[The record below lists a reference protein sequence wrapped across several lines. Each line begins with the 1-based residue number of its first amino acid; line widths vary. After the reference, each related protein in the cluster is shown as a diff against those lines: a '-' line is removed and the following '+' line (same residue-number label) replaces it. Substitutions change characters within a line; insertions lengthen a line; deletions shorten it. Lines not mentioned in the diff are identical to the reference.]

1 MKKEMQKP
9 VYQLPTPD
17 ARWRPLDIQMLAGEG
32 DEPPIDQTPPADTPP
47 VDNGGGKESTPPEKT
62 FTQEDVN
69 NLVKRESSK
78 QQEKMLKELGI
89 SDFKDAKEG
98 LAKFKEWQ
106 DSQKTEQE
114 KQAERLKELEI
125 NQTSLSDENSVLK
138 AQISAMKAGV
148 IADYVT
154 DVVTLAKT
162 MVSDDM
168 DMDTAISKVVEKYPH
183 FAQVEVE
190 KEETPK
196 PKFSTGQHQKQS
208 TTEAEAWA
216 AAFK

>member
-17 ARWRPLDIQMLAGEG
+17 AGWRPLDIQMFGGEG
-32 DEPPIDQTPPADTPP
+32 EEQPVDLTPP
-47 VDNGGGKESTPPEKT
+47 VDPSPAENGGGDLVPPVKT
-62 FTQEDVN
+62 FTQEEVN
-69 NLVKRESSK
+69 NFVKRESSK

-114 KQAERLKELEI
+114 RQTERLKELET
-125 NQTSLSDENSVLK
+125 NQSTLSDENSVLK

-148 IADYVT
+148 NAESVE
-154 DVVTLAKT
+154 DVVALAKT
-162 MVSDDM
+162 LVSDDT
-168 DMDTAISKVVEKYPH
+168 DMNAAIAKVVEKYPH
-183 FAQVEVE
+183 FAQ
-190 KEETPK
+190 KEESQQQEQPK
-196 PKFSTGQHQKQS
+196 PKFSQGKHGTQL
-208 TTEAEAWA
+208 TTEAEQWLN
-216 AAFK
+216 AFK

>member
-1 MKKEMQKP
+1 MTNENQKT
-9 VYQLPTPD
+9 VYQLPSPD
-17 ARWRPLDIQMLAGEG
+17 AGWRPLDIQMFAGEG
-32 DEPPIDQTPPADTPP
+32 DEQPVDQTPPADTPP
-47 VDNGGGKESTPPEKT
+47 IDNGGGKELTPPEKT
-62 FTQEDVN
+62 FTQAEVN
-69 NLVKRESSK
+69 NFVKRESSK

-114 KQAERLKELEI
+114 RQAERLKELET
-125 NQTSLSDENSVLK
+125 NHGTLTDENSVLK

-148 IADYVT
+148 NADYVT

-162 MVSDDM
+162 MVSEDV

-208 TTEAEAWA
+208 TTEAEAWTS
-216 AAFK
+216 AFK

>member
-1 MKKEMQKP
+1 MKKEMHKP
-9 VYQLPTPD
+9 VYQLPTPN
-17 ARWRPLDIQMLAGEG
+17 AEWRPLDIQMFAGEG
-32 DEPPIDQTPPADTPP
+32 DVPPVDPVPSADPPP
-47 VDNGGGKESTPPEKT
+47 VDNGGGKDSIPPEKT
-62 FTQEDVN
+62 FTQDDVN
-69 NLVKRESSK
+69 NLIKRESSK

-106 DSQKTEQE
+106 NSQKTEQE
-114 KQAERLKELEI
+114 KQAERLKELET
-125 NQTSLSDENSVLK
+125 NESTLMDENSVLK

-148 IADYVT
+148 NADYVT
-154 DVVTLAKT
+154 DVVTLSKT
-162 MVSDDM
+162 MVSEDVDI
-168 DMDTAISKVVEKYPH
+168 DTAISKVVEKYPH
-183 FAQVEVE
+183 FAQGEVE

-208 TTEAEAWA
+208 ITEAEAWA

>member
-1 MKKEMQKP
+1 MTKEMQKT
-9 VYQLPTPD
+9 VYQLPYPD
-17 ARWRPLDIQMLAGEG
+17 AGWRPLDIQMFGGEG
-32 DEPPIDQTPPADTPP
+32 DTPP
-47 VDNGGGKESTPPEKT
+47 VDPTPSADPPPVDDDRGKDSTPPEKT
-62 FTQEDVN
+62 FTQDDVN

-114 KQAERLKELEI
+114 KQAERLKELET
-125 NQTSLSDENSVLK
+125 NHGTLTDENSVLK

-148 IADYVT
+148 NADYVT

-162 MVSDDM
+162 MVSDDV

-196 PKFSTGQHQKQS
+196 PKFSTGQHQKQT

>member
-1 MKKEMQKP
+1 
-9 VYQLPTPD
+9 
-17 ARWRPLDIQMLAGEG
+17 
-32 DEPPIDQTPPADTPP
+32 
-47 VDNGGGKESTPPEKT
+47 
-62 FTQEDVN
+62 
-69 NLVKRESSK
+69 
-78 QQEKMLKELGI
+78 MLKELDI

-98 LAKFKEWQ
+98 LSKIKEWQ

-114 KQAERLKELEI
+114 KQIEQLNELKI
-125 NQTSLSDENSVLK
+125 NQETLTDENSVLK

-148 IADYVT
+148 NADYVT

-162 MVSDDM
+162 MVSDDV
-168 DMDTAISKVVEKYPH
+168 DMEAAISKVVEKYPH

-190 KEETPK
+190 KEEMPK
-196 PKFSTGQHQKQS
+196 PKFSTGQHNKQT

>member
-17 ARWRPLDIQMLAGEG
+17 AGWRPLDIQMFAGEG
-32 DEPPIDQTPPADTPP
+32 DAPPVDPTPPADAPP
-47 VDNGGGKESTPPEKT
+47 VDNGGGEQTPPEKT

-114 KQAERLKELEI
+114 KQAERLKELET
-125 NQTSLSDENSVLK
+125 NQSTLSDENSVLK

-148 IADYVT
+148 IADYVA

-168 DMDTAISKVVEKYPH
+168 DMDTAITKVVEKYPH
-183 FAQVEVE
+183 FAQ
-190 KEETPK
+190 KEESQQQEQSK
-196 PKFSTGQHQKQS
+196 PKFSQGKHGTQS
-208 TTEAEAWA
+208 TTEAEQWLN
-216 AAFK
+216 AFK

>member
-17 ARWRPLDIQMLAGEG
+17 AGWRPLDIQMLAGEG
-32 DEPPIDQTPPADTPP
+32 DAPPVDPTPPADPPP
-47 VDNGGGKESTPPEKT
+47 VDNGGGEQTPPEKT

-98 LAKFKEWQ
+98 LAKFREWQ
-106 DSQKTEQE
+106 NSQKTEQE
-114 KQAERLKELEI
+114 KQAERLKELET
-125 NQTSLSDENSVLK
+125 NHDTLTDENSVLK

-148 IADYVT
+148 IGDYVT

-162 MVSDDM
+162 MVNDDM

-183 FAQVEVE
+183 FAQVE

>member
-1 MKKEMQKP
+1 MTKVMQKT
-9 VYQLPTPD
+9 VYQLPYPD
-17 ARWRPLDIQMLAGEG
+17 AGWRPLDIQMFAGEG
-32 DEPPIDQTPPADTPP
+32 DAPPVDPTPPADPPP
-47 VDNGGGKESTPPEKT
+47 VDNGGGEQTPPEKT

-69 NLVKRESSK
+69 NLVKRETSK

-114 KQAERLKELEI
+114 RQTERLKELEM
-125 NQTSLSDENSVLK
+125 NQESLTDENSVLK

-196 PKFSTGQHQKQS
+196 PKFSTGQHQKQT